1 MPSTFTEREN
11 LDAAAKG
18 LVVVAGILMA
28 VAVVAIVW
36 SVAGEGPAFTPLCV
50 AGAAV
55 GLALWMFLFAQLI
68 YIRAALEK

>member
-1 MPSTFTEREN
+1 
-11 LDAAAKG
+11 
-18 LVVVAGILMA
+18 MA
-28 VAVVAIVW
+28 IAVIAIVW
-36 SVAGEGPAFTPLCV
+36 SVAGEGPAFTPLYV